1 MSRRSAPALD
11 LDPFS
16 DAFMADPFA
25 QHALIR
31 EAGPIVFLERY
42 GVWAIGRYDDVFA
55 ALMDWETFISS
66 AGVGITDFRRDTP
79 PRPPS
84 IILEADPPL
93 QTRTHRILAR
103 VLSPAALRSL
113 RAAFEAEAEA
123 LVERIVARGTIDGA
137 RDIASA
143 YPIKVFS
150 DAVGLPSEGR
160 DILPT
165 YGNMVFNFFGPHN
178 ARFEEAMANAPA
190 VSKAIMALCDRSALT
205 PGTLGAS
212 IFAAHD
218 GGECTYEEAGMLVRS
233 LLSAGLD
240 TTVSAIA
247 CALVC
252 FARFP
257 EQWDRVRADPSIARN
272 AFDEAVR
279 LESPVQT
286 FFRTAVKPVT
296 TGDVELDDGAKLLIF
311 FASANRDPRKWE
323 APNAF
328 DVTRKTGHH
337 VGFGAGIHRC
347 VGEMLSKLEGET
359 LIGAL
364 ARRVT
369 RFELTAEPT
378 LRYNNTL
385 RGYEAIPLRIHA
397 AGQAN
402 GKPT

>member
-1 MSRRSAPALD
+1 MSAFQSVPTLD
-11 LDPFS
+11 VDPFS
-16 DAFMADPFA
+16 DEFLADPFV

-31 EAGPIVFLERY
+31 EAGPVVWLERY
-42 GVWAIGRYDDVFA
+42 GVWAVGRHSDVFA
-55 ALMDWETFISS
+55 VLMDWESFISS
-66 AGVGITDFRRDTP
+66 AGVGITDFRVQTP

-93 QTRTHRILAR
+93 QTRTHKILAR
-103 VLSPAALRSL
+103 VLSPAALRSM
-113 RAAFEAEAEA
+113 RVAFETEAEQLA
-123 LVERIVARGTIDGA
+123 ARIVERGTIDGA
-137 RDIASA
+137 EDIARA
-143 YPIKVFS
+143 FPLQVFP
-150 DAVGLPSEGR
+150 DAVGLPDEGR
-160 DILPT
+160 EILPA

-178 ARFEEAMANAPA
+178 ERFEHAMANAPA
-190 VSKAIMALCDRSALT
+190 VSKAVMALCERSAVT
-205 PGTLGAS
+205 PDGLAAGV
-212 IFAAHD
+212 FAAHD
-218 GGECTYEEAGMLVRS
+218 AGECSYAEAGMLVRS

-240 TTVSAIA
+240 TTVNSIA

-286 FFRTAVKPVT
+286 FFRTVAKPVT
-296 TGDVELDDGAKLLIF
+296 IGGIELEDGAKLLMF
-311 FASANRDPRKWE
+311 LASANRDPRKWSD
-323 APNAF
+323 PDTF
-328 DVTRKTGHH
+328 DVTRKTGAH

-347 VGEMLSKLEGET
+347 VGEMLSKLEGEI

-364 ARRVT
+364 ARRVA

-378 LRYNNTL
+378 LNYNNTL
-385 RGYEAIPLRIHA
+385 RGYAQIPLTIH
-397 AGQAN
+397 AN